1 MGYRKGID
9 LLIDKMNHSTK
20 EVYEITEEIT
30 EIKEKREQPAPL
42 AIPPV
47 VPVSAPPLPPRP
59 LCCSDS
65 VSSLPPPPVPQ
76 AYPVVVPPVLYG
88 PGIPA
93 TQMVQPAYPIQQSNG
108 VYSNSVTTN
117 YSYSATVELY
127 TMSNCRQILFHV
139 QNAVVW
145 FNRLLERSIFG
156 VDVGK

>member
-42 AIPPV
+42 AIPSV

-59 LCCSDS
+59 LCCS
-65 VSSLPPPPVPQ
+65 
-76 AYPVVVPPVLYG
+76 VVVPPVLYG

>member
-42 AIPPV
+42 AIPSV

-59 LCCSDS
+59 LCCPDP
-65 VSSLPPPPVPQ
+65 VPSLPPPPVPQ
-76 AYPVVVPPVLYG
+76 AYPVALPPGPYG

-93 TQMVQPAYPIQQSNG
+93 TQMVQPAYPIQPPNG

-117 YSYSATVELY
+117 YSYSSTVGLD
-127 TMSNCRQILFHV
+127 TMFNCRQTLSHV
-139 QNAVVW
+139 QNVAVW
-145 FNRLLERSIFG
+145 FNRLLERSSFG